1 MKVVR
6 ERYSMSNSVRSEN
19 TLHQLQQLL
28 MSLANQENIQKS
40 LEPIMNRNVQLEG
53 EVISRLKW
61 LLICQIVR
69 NVDLAHMRSQQPV

>member
-1 MKVVR
+1 MR
-6 ERYSMSNSVRSEN
+6 NSVRSEN
-19 TLHQLQQLL
+19 TLHQLQQLF

-61 LLICQIVR
+61 LLILCQIVR
-69 NVDLAHMRSQQPV
+69 NVDLVHMRSQQPV

>member
-19 TLHQLQQLL
+19 TLHQLQQLFL
-28 MSLANQENIQKS
+28 SLANQENFQKS